1 MFLHDIVVIIL
12 GQSSHQSKVPNLD
25 QVTGGQKQI
34 SSSQVSVN
42 EALGLQ
48 VAHALSHL
56 HGIATQRPQEEMT
69 LVFT

>member
-1 MFLHDIVVIIL
+1 MFLHDIVVVIL

-25 QVTGGQKQI
+25 QITSSQQQI
-34 SSSQVSVN
+34 PSSQVTVN

-56 HGIATQRPQEEMT
+56 DSVAAQGPQQEMP

>member
-1 MFLHDIVVIIL
+1 MFLHDIVVIVL

-25 QVTGGQKQI
+25 QVAGSQQQI
-34 SSSQVSVN
+34 SSSQVTVN
-42 EALGLQ
+42 EPLGFQ

-56 HGIATQRPQEEMT
+56 YSVAAESPQEEMT